1 MMRTQDY
8 EIPDEL
14 YYSKEHEWARLEGEY
29 TVVGITDYAQK
40 ALHEIVYVETPVV
53 GSELKQME
61 VMGVVESVK
70 AVSDI
75 FAPISGGVV
84 EVNQDL
90 AESPELVNKDPY
102 GAGWI
107 AKILPANL
115 KNDLKNLMSSQQ
127 YADHLRKL
135 EEK

>member
-1 MMRTQDY
+1 MQTQDY

-14 YYSKEHEWARLEGEY
+14 YYSKEHEWARLEGKY
-29 TVVGITDYAQK
+29 AVVGITDYAQK
-40 ALHEIVYVETPVV
+40 ALHEIVYVETPLI
-53 GSELKQME
+53 GSKLKHME

-75 FAPISGGVV
+75 FAPISGEVV
-84 EVNQDL
+84 EVNQAL

-107 AKILPANL
+107 AKILPTNL
-115 KNDLKNLMSSQQ
+115 KNDLKNLMNAQQ

>member
-14 YYSKEHEWARLEGEY
+14 YYSKEHEWDRLKGEY

-40 ALHEIVYVETPVV
+40 APHEIVYVETPVV

>member
-1 MMRTQDY
+1 MRMHDY
-8 EIPDEL
+8 EIPDDL

-29 TVVGITDYAQK
+29 AVVGITDYAQK
-40 ALHEIVYVETPVV
+40 ALHEIVFVETPLV

-75 FAPISGGVV
+75 FVPISGEVV
-84 EVNQDL
+84 EVNQAL

-115 KNDLKNLMSSQQ
+115 NRDLENLMNAQQ

>member
-14 YYSKEHEWARLEGEY
+14 YYSKEHEWARLEGKY

-75 FAPISGGVV
+75 FAPISGEVV
-84 EVNQDL
+84 EVNQAL

-115 KNDLKNLMSSQQ
+115 KNDLKNLMNAQQ

>member
-1 MMRTQDY
+1 MMRTHDY

-14 YYSKEHEWARLEGEY
+14 CYSKEHEWTRLEGEY
-29 TVVGITDYAQK
+29 GVVGITDYAQK
-40 ALHEIVYVETPVV
+40 ALHEIVFVETPAV
-53 GSELKQME
+53 GSELEQME
-61 VMGVVESVK
+61 MMGVVESVK

-75 FAPISGGVV
+75 FAPISGEVV

-102 GAGWI
+102 GAGWV

-115 KNDLKNLMSSQQ
+115 KNDLENLMSAQQ